1 MYIMYKYVHVYTLYI
16 CKKIDC
22 FTKKSSKKHLF
33 FNNFSMSSTEVSLTS
48 KKSKFQEDS
57 LRYFVYVIFI
67 PLVTK

>member
-1 MYIMYKYVHVYTLYI
+1 MQKDRLFYQ
-16 CKKIDC
+16 KK
-22 FTKKSSKKHLF
+22 K

-48 KKSKFQEDS
+48 KKSKFQEGS